1 MIACVYSMIK
11 KDINQNDILNSEL
24 LNIIDYNY
32 IFDEKPIKRI
42 KTKPT
47 LENSKSRLV
56 SLENK
61 IKAIENCDLKKNA
74 SKIVF
79 SDGNIQSPIMI
90 VGEGPGQKEDE
101 LGKPFVGDAGNLL
114 NKMLKAINIERDKVY
129 ITNVVNYRP
138 PNNRKPETN
147 EINRYSEFLKEH
159 ISIIDPKIL
168 ILMGSTA
175 MEAILGSNKR
185 ISKERGQWKEVI
197 IKQKNYKTIV
207 TFHPAY
213 LLRKPDQK
221 KFSWEDLKIIRKE
234 IDQQNI
240 EI

>member
-1 MIACVYSMIK
+1 MIK
-11 KDINQNDILNSEL
+11 KDINQNDILNAEL

-47 LENSKSRLV
+47 LENSKSRLD
-56 SLENK
+56 SLKNK
-61 IKAIENCDLKKNA
+61 IEAIENCDLKKNA

-79 SDGNIQSPIMI
+79 ADGNIQSPIMI

-114 NKMLKAINIERDKVY
+114 NKMLKAINIKRDKIY

-138 PNNRKPETN
+138 PNNRKPEPS
-147 EINRYSEFLKEH
+147 EINRYSVFLKEH

-175 MEAILGSNKR
+175 MEAIIGSNKR

-197 IKQKNYKTIV
+197 IKQKNFKVIV
-207 TFHPAY
+207 TFHPTY